1 MPSAEERVMSLVAS
15 IQSPGNRGLVT
26 GTIGAG
32 LLAALLGWCYRDY
45 QSFLA
50 LGPGGLPY
58 NLKGW
63 AIVTLFIR
71 PFAMSKSKVTS
82 VADYPENG
90 APEVVKQLPVRRGER
105 AILGGIA
112 PHRQMSQHA
121 PERMRVYMQ
130 NLFDNAVKQHPE
142 LLEMKKSLYE
152 RHHDALFVSA
162 GLLQSQESSV
172 ADTARVA
179 RGEIGHMHTDLSIH
193 LYLSPADARQV
204 IQKNWGE
211 RHRLSVPK
219 TSWFRNKFGVAD
231 TYLMIYGPRDE
242 KEMEVFKVILARSI
256 SFMTGKDVS
265 EDIEWRK
272 AL

>member
-1 MPSAEERVMSLVAS
+1 
-15 IQSPGNRGLVT
+15 
-26 GTIGAG
+26 
-32 LLAALLGWCYRDY
+32 
-45 QSFLA
+45 
-50 LGPGGLPY
+50 
-58 NLKGW
+58 
-63 AIVTLFIR
+63 
-71 PFAMSKSKVTS
+71 
-82 VADYPENG
+82 
-90 APEVVKQLPVRRGER
+90 
-105 AILGGIA
+105 
-112 PHRQMSQHA
+112 
-121 PERMRVYMQ
+121 MQ

-172 ADTARVA
+172 PDTARVA

-242 KEMEVFKVILARSI
+242 KEMEVFKVILARSL

>member
-1 MPSAEERVMSLVAS
+1 
-15 IQSPGNRGLVT
+15 
-26 GTIGAG
+26 
-32 LLAALLGWCYRDY
+32 
-45 QSFLA
+45 
-50 LGPGGLPY
+50 
-58 NLKGW
+58 
-63 AIVTLFIR
+63 
-71 PFAMSKSKVTS
+71 
-82 VADYPENG
+82 
-90 APEVVKQLPVRRGER
+90 
-105 AILGGIA
+105 
-112 PHRQMSQHA
+112 
-121 PERMRVYMQ
+121 MQ
-130 NLFDNAVKQHPE
+130 NLFDNAIKQHPE

-172 ADTARVA
+172 PDTARVA

-242 KEMEVFKVILARSI
+242 KDMEVFKVILARSI
-256 SFMTGKDVS
+256 SFMTGKDMS